1 MNKRS
6 HTILI
11 TYIKRIIRYINRS
24 KTANKC
30 KIYTKLFK
38 TLIIKSRIYS
48 KWYKNYNI
56 KIKY

>member
-48 KWYKNYNI
+48 K
-56 KIKY
+56 